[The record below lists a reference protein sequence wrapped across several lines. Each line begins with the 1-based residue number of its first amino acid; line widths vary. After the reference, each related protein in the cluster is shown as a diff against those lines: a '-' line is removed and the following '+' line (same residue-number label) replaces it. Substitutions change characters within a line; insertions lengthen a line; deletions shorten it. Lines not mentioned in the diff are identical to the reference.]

1 MAFSEQQFKDRT
13 KAVGLR
19 IIRLVE
25 ALPAARASRVLGD
38 QLLRSGT
45 AIGANYRAACRAV
58 SIADIISKLGDVEE
72 ETDESMYWIEM
83 LAKSGIVSEQRLA
96 PLHKELGE
104 ILAMVVASIRTLRRR
119 NPKSRM
125 RNQDVKPNSIQN
137 LK

>member
-25 ALPAARASRVLGD
+25 SLPATRCSKVLGD
-38 QLLRSGT
+38 QLVRSGT
-45 AIGANYRAACRAV
+45 SIGANYRAACRAV

-83 LAKSGIVSEQRLA
+83 LIESGIVPQRRLTL
-96 PLHKELGE
+96 LHEELGQ
-104 ILAMVVASIRTLRRR
+104 ILAMVVASIKTLRRH
-119 NPKSRM
+119 NPKSKIK
-125 RNQDVKPNSIQN
+125 NPK
-137 LK
+137 LA

>member
-1 MAFSEQQFKDRT
+1 MAMSEQQFKDRT

-25 ALPAARASRVLGD
+25 SLPATRGARVIGD

-45 AIGANYRAACRAV
+45 SIGANYRAACRAV

-83 LAKSGIVSEQRLA
+83 LGDSGSVAAQRLE
-96 PLHKELGE
+96 PLHRELDG
-104 ILAMVVASIRTLRRR
+104 ILAMIVASIKTLRRR
-119 NPKSRM
+119 NPKSRGKAAVSTPA
-125 RNQDVKPNSIQN
+125 QSKI
-137 LK
+137 